1 MLAVASA
8 HSAVGSQVELCLIVA
23 FCETKVHPFM
33 SGPSGSCYSRCEG
46 V

>member
-8 HSAVGSQVELCLIVA
+8 DSAVGSHVESCLIVG
-23 FCETKVHPFM
+23 FLETEEHPFM
-33 SGPSGSCYSRCEG
+33 SRPSGLCYSRCEG